1 MKIQTLKRD
10 GVTVNQQIH
19 PYIHL
24 CPLELRASRAIFY
37 ALKNHPEENPE
48 ENTEN
53 LISNTNKI
61 IILFN
66 LQLL

>member
-1 MKIQTLKRD
+1 M
-10 GVTVNQQIH
+10 NQQIH

-24 CPLELRASRAIFY
+24 CPLEIELRASRAIFY

-53 LISNTNKI
+53 LISNTNEI